1 MASYSI
7 LSDFLCLELF
17 LRSPLLCQPI
27 YKKRGE
33 LCWYHLKAPLLLT
46 YVLYLGINQRNH
58 QVFKSSYYLSTLK
71 FLCKERCVFCSS
83 ISTGTKNEA
92 TNSFCFLK
100 NNERGLL
107 LQDEEGKSERE
118 RFLALSKVTWQVV
131 KCKRKFHTP
140 VTACFGGGCNG
151 GKWIQLMM
159 FPCFIVIQHHWLK
172 WPPACRRQEGSETG
186 GLDGKGNK
194 ENEVFGMLK
203 GEIWGQGSVRTVS
216 NTKLLPGFIYLFIFA
231 FWRCPG

>member
-1 MASYSI
+1 M
-7 LSDFLCLELF
+7 
-17 LRSPLLCQPI
+17 
-27 YKKRGE
+27 
-33 LCWYHLKAPLLLT
+33 LLT

-151 GKWIQLMM
+151 GEADTVDDVSLLY
-159 FPCFIVIQHHWLK
+159 CH
-172 WPPACRRQEGSETG
+172 PASLTQMTSSVQETRRVRDRRVGREG
-186 GLDGKGNK
+186 K
-194 ENEVFGMLK
+194 
-203 GEIWGQGSVRTVS
+203 
-216 NTKLLPGFIYLFIFA
+216 
-231 FWRCPG
+231 